1 MITTKEKIEIN
12 KGITLIALIITI
24 IVLLILAGI
33 SIATLTG
40 DNGILSKAQE
50 AKTKHEE
57 ESKKEEE
64 RIQDMADYIENL
76 DGNKDAIAKYV
87 KVGDYIQYGEKLQE
101 KEYVTKVE
109 ETGYTN
115 VQTFQTDKTTT
126 WRVMNIT
133 PNGEVE
139 IVASSNTLTDGGNTG
154 LYLKGRTG
162 FKNAKTILNNMCQNL
177 YTSSYGSG
185 RNIKVEDINNL
196 VGYIPGEQQI
206 FSYASGWA
214 FYDKEKN
221 EFRMPSA
228 ENPVVVKAT
237 TYTYMIDTKCPMYDT
252 LVANTFCP
260 DGDVNAKENTT
271 EHYWLSDDCIH
282 CVEDRAR
289 FGWRDVKGGRVD
301 GVPLYVVA
309 TNWEIGEGTYD
320 KGVRPVVML
329 SKNATLDFS
338 SDMYDGTTPQKA
350 WRLK

>member
-1 MITTKEKIEIN
+1 MIKTKERKEID
-12 KGITLIALIITI
+12 KGITLIALVITI

-33 SIATLTG
+33 SMATLTG
-40 DNGILSKAQE
+40 NNGILSKAQE

-57 ESKKEEE
+57 EAKKEEE
-64 RIQDMADYIENL
+64 RLNNMVDYMDNL
-76 DGNKDAIAKYV
+76 DGNKNGIAKYV

-101 KEYVTKVE
+101 QEYGTKVE
-109 ETGYTN
+109 ETGYTE
-115 VQTFQTDKTTT
+115 VQTFQTDQTTT

-133 PNGEVE
+133 QNGEVE
-139 IVASSNTLTDGGNTG
+139 IVASSNTLTDGGNAG
-154 LYLKGRTG
+154 LYLKGRVG
-162 FKNAKTILNNMCQNL
+162 FENAKTILNNMCEKL
-177 YTSSYGSG
+177 YSSSYGRG
-185 RNIKVEDINNL
+185 RNIKVEDINRL

-206 FSYASGWA
+206 FSYTSGWA

-237 TYTYMIDTKCPMYDT
+237 TYTYMIDNKCPMYDT

-260 DGDVNAKENTT
+260 DGDVNVKDNTT

-282 CVEDRAR
+282 CGEDTAR

-301 GVPLYVVA
+301 GVPLYSVT
-309 TNWEIGEGTYD
+309 TNWAIGESVYA
-320 KGVRPVVML
+320 KGVRPVVVL

-338 SDMYDGTTPQKA
+338 NDMYDGTTAQKA
-350 WRLK
+350 WKLK